1 MGSKRLN
8 EKRALTLT
16 EAAQYACLSRGTVQN
31 WISQGLLPFEEFP
44 GRGDGFKRLIRIR
57 LEDLKAFLD
66 LNYHKPNQINKV
78 KKQDNLILLPQNNS
92 KN

>member
-1 MGSKRLN
+1 METNKLK

-16 EAAQYACLSRGTVQN
+16 EAAEYACVSRGTVQN
-31 WISQGLLPFEEFP
+31 WISQRLLPFEEFP
-44 GRGDGFKRLIRIR
+44 GRGDDFKRLIRIR

-66 LNYHKPNQINKV
+66 SHYHKPNQINKV
-78 KKQDNLILLPQNNS
+78 KKDDNLILLPQNNS

>member
-1 MGSKRLN
+1 MKLKNQN
-8 EKRALTLT
+8 EKRALTLA
-16 EAAQYACLSRGTVQN
+16 EAAEYACVSRGTAKN

-44 GRGDGFKRLIRIR
+44 GRGDGFKKFIRIR

-66 LNYHKPNQINKV
+66 SHYHKPNQINKV
-78 KKQDNLILLPQNNS
+78 KKEDNLILLPQNNS